1 MGPKSYT
8 TEIATSRQSRWKGFK
23 EKMETQWNE
32 LGDSNSR
39 LSYLVDV
46 VDSLSER
53 WKKISSSPMGIMIGN
68 LKREYPD
75 FELDAFQEW
84 ATKELM
90 PRVLTSPSYDE
101 YVQTHSGDLV
111 CIPPIPLS
119 SLSLASSTHTPFFF
133 LFCL

>member
-8 TEIATSRQSRWKGFK
+8 TEIATSRQSRWKDFK
-23 EKMETQWNE
+23 EKVEHQWNE

-53 WKKISSSPMGIMIGN
+53 WKKISSSPMGIMIAN

-75 FELDAFQEW
+75 FELEAFQEW
-84 ATKELM
+84 ATNELM
-90 PRVLTSPSYDE
+90 PRVLTSPTYDE

-111 CIPPIPLS
+111 CN
-119 SLSLASSTHTPFFF
+119 
-133 LFCL
+133 